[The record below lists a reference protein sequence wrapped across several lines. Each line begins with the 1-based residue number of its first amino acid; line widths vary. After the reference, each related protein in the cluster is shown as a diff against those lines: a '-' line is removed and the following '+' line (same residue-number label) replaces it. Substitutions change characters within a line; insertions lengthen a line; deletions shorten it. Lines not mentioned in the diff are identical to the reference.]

1 MATTNLNQG
10 STYTFR
16 INLAYAPQ
24 SITFRVGVK

>member
-16 INLAYAPQ
+16 INLAYG
-24 SITFRVGVK
+24 SITFKVGVK